1 MHDSDPMGVA
11 EPPRGQALQ
20 SHLQPRPEPRPGPA
34 PVPRLSIGLPV
45 FNGARYLATS
55 LDALLGQSFGD
66 FELILADN
74 ASTDGTEQICRR
86 YAAQDPRIRYYR
98 QPRNVGSTPNHNLT
112 VEMARGELFKWA
124 SYDDLYAWD
133 LLESCVELLDR
144 HPDVVLAHSWSAT
157 IDQFDNVVRAPRYPL
172 VTDAAAAPERFQSL
186 LVEAGGDDYYG
197 VVRTE
202 VLRRVAPQG
211 SFHHSD
217 RTIVAALSLHGPFQ
231 QVPDWRYFR
240 RDHPAQAERAFTS
253 MRPRCANMDP
263 RRADRLRHPAVRLYG
278 EYLWAYV
285 AAIRNA
291 PLSSGD
297 RLRCYRHLASWAAS
311 RVPGTERHRSRPVER
326 RPVTGEVPAGLS
338 VEALVPRRADRA
350 APGPTMDVGL
360 SAG

>member
-1 MHDSDPMGVA
+1 MHDSDPADVA
-11 EPPRGQALQ
+11 E
-20 SHLQPRPEPRPGPA
+20 SQPGA
-34 PVPRLSIGLPV
+34 SPVPRLSIGLPV

-55 LDALLGQSFGD
+55 LDALLGQSFRD

-74 ASTDGTEQICRR
+74 ASTDGTEQICRH
-86 YAAQDPRIRYYR
+86 YAAQDSRIRYYR
-98 QPRNVGSTPNHNLT
+98 QPHNLGSTPNHNFTL
-112 VEMARGELFKWA
+112 EMARGELFKWA

-133 LLESCVELLDR
+133 LLESCVGILDR
-144 HPDVVLAHSWSAT
+144 HPEVVLAHSWSAT
-157 IDQFDNVVRAPRYPL
+157 IDQSGNVVRAPRYAL
-172 VTDAAAAPERFQSL
+172 ATDAASAPERLQSL
-186 LVEAGGDDYYG
+186 LVEEGGDDYYG
-197 VVRTE
+197 VVRAE

-217 RTIVAALSLHGPFQ
+217 RAIVAALSLHGPFQ

-253 MRPRCANMDP
+253 TRSRCANMDP

-278 EYLWAYV
+278 EYLWAFV

-291 PLSSGD
+291 PLSPGD

-311 RVPGTERHRSRPVER
+311 RAPGTERYRSRPVGG
-326 RPVTGEVPAGLS
+326 RPITGEVPAGLS
-338 VEALVPRRADRA
+338 VEALVPRRADRV
-350 APGPTMDVGL
+350 APGPTTDIEL